1 MNFGVILVKCFSGIM
16 PVVVSKKILDLKN
29 FKKSK
34 LIEIS
39 AIIKADLGANAT
51 PQAIAT
57 E

>member
-1 MNFGVILVKCFSGIM
+1 MNFGVILVECFSGIM
-16 PVVVSKKILDLKN
+16 SVVVGKKILDLKN
-29 FKKSK
+29 LKKGK

-39 AIIKADLGANAT
+39 AIIKADLGTDAT